1 VNILDND
8 CHIGRLVVSKA
19 GRDAGELF
27 VIIGILDEKYV
38 FISNG
43 NHRSIEK
50 PKKKKIKHLE
60 YTEVI
65 AEQIRDTIISNK
77 KLTNSMVKK
86 FLGSHQANKEV

>member
-1 VNILDND
+1 MDNN
-8 CHIGRLVVSKA
+8 CHIGELVVSKA

-27 VIIGILDEKYV
+27 IIIGILDTKYV

-43 NHRSIEK
+43 KQRSTEK

-60 YTEVI
+60 YTNVI
-65 AEQIRDTIISNK
+65 AEQIRDTIISDK

-86 FLGSHQANKEV
+86 FLSSHQANKEV